1 MITLDEIEIEGF
13 GGFAKTFR
21 FNLKQPGLNILN
33 SRNGSRKTT
42 IFSAMC
48 WVLYGKSLKPKSQI
62 ETWEDK
68 RPKDWKGTRVSLY
81 FTDGEEKHVVHRCI
95 KYRGRLLGASG
106 ASRLIICDSQDEIS
120 FKDKHK
126 AQQWIVKKLGMT
138 FELFK
143 NTVVFGQKMKRFIE
157 EDGPTK
163 KEIFEEIFDT
173 SYIQVAKKLAEE
185 QRDQTQKDL
194 TVLRFEYDKTGIKIE
209 ALKELNQSLEQNLK
223 DFNKIQTRDLR
234 RQRAYRTELRNDISK
249 LMGNFGPDLNKTL
262 KRAKRS
268 LDQLHEQGKQVQTW
282 ENDEFRLDLTLK
294 QDEATYD
301 GSKREQQRLVKE
313 LAAKHY
319 KCSLCKQKL
328 SPGHQLEHSKQLK
341 QWIADE
347 KAKREKLLPTIT
359 KNKAKH
365 EKLLSDIK
373 KNKVNAA
380 NLTHL
385 EDWVSDIK
393 DAIKRVAHLEKEKK
407 EALKEI
413 HKIKAEKPDTVKLE
427 KVKSDL
433 QAMERRRIPMEEAM
447 NKLEMKLE
455 DLNWVIKDPL
465 SNSGIKAYIF
475 SQMIKKVNH
484 KLVSYGHIMNGLINF
499 GIDLSTGNRDFYI
512 TIKQGSHLRFYP
524 DFSGGEQQLVNI
536 CIAFAMYDTIS
547 ENNPFN
553 LLILDEVFEGLDD
566 ENVEIV
572 GDLVKVK
579 SKGRSLFVITHKR
592 TFIPNGSNLINL

>member
-1 MITLDEIEIEGF
+1 MITLEEIEIEGF
-13 GGFAKTFR
+13 GGFAKPFK

-33 SRNGSRKTT
+33 TRNGSRKTT

-48 WVLYGKSLKPKSQI
+48 WALYGKSLKPKSQV

-81 FTDGEEKHVVHRCI
+81 FTDGNEKHVIHRCI
-95 KYRGRLLGASG
+95 KYRGRLVGASG
-106 ASRLIICDSQDEIS
+106 GSRLIICDSQDEIS

-173 SYIQVAKKLAEE
+173 SYIQTAKKMAEE
-185 QRDQTQKDL
+185 QRDQTSKDL
-194 TVLRFEYDKTGIKIE
+194 TILRIEYDKTGIKIE
-209 ALKELNQSLEQNLK
+209 ALKELKQSLEQNLK

-234 RQRAYRTELRNDISK
+234 RQRAYRTELRNDIAK

-262 KRAKRS
+262 KRAKRR
-268 LDQLHEQGKQVQTW
+268 LDQLQEQSKQVQSW
-282 ENDEFRLDLTLK
+282 ENEEFRLDLTIK
-294 QDEATYD
+294 QDEATFD
-301 GSKREQQRLVKE
+301 GSKKEQQRLVKE

-328 SPGHQLEHSKQLK
+328 SPGHQLEHTKQLK
-341 QWIADE
+341 QWIDDE
-347 KAKREKLLPTIT
+347 KAKRAKLFPILA

-365 EKLLSDIK
+365 EKILVDIK
-373 KNKVNAA
+373 KNKVNTT
-380 NLTHL
+380 NLTHI
-385 EDWVSDIK
+385 EDWIGDIK
-393 DAIKRVAHLEKEKK
+393 DAIKRISHLEKEKK

-413 HKIKAEKPDTVKLE
+413 HKIRAEKPDTINLE
-427 KVKSDL
+427 KAKSDL
-433 QAMERRRIPMEEAM
+433 KAMERKRIPMENGMDELEK
-447 NKLEMKLE
+447 KLS

-465 SNSGIKAYIF
+465 SNSGIKAFIF
-475 SQMIKKVNH
+475 SQMLKKVNH
-484 KLVSYGHIMNGLINF
+484 QLISYGHIMNGLINF
-499 GIDLSTGNRDFYI
+499 GIDLATGNRDFYI
-512 TIKQGSHLRFYP
+512 TIKQGNYLRFYP

-572 GDLVKVK
+572 GDLVKQK
-579 SKGRSLFVITHKR
+579 SRGRSLFVITHKR
-592 TFIPNGSNLINL
+592 TFIPNGSNLINI